1 MKFIKEGFLVGA
13 LVAGAS
19 LMCAAQEADTRG
31 YNPNSVRPIHD
42 SHVMFKRTVWQNL
55 DMKEKQNRPFM
66 ARGNEIT
73 RFVINAVKAGLLQ
86 PYADDSLTK
95 KMPIEEFVGN
105 ISATGTVMTPE
116 EKKFEI
122 QRIKDDDF
130 LSAAEK
136 KQRIAELDKGG
147 GAQEYDPS
155 FFTQIELKE
164 DWIFDKV
171 RSRMYYDIQAM
182 TIFLPADR
190 NGETGID
197 KRVASFKYVDLARL
211 FKNSPNAIWFNA
223 LNNQE
228 HKNLSDAFDLRLFAG
243 RIIKVSNPE
252 DNSLNDVYG
261 EGKKGLMA
269 SEWARQQLMEYEH
282 NLWEF

>member
-1 MKFIKEGFLVGA
+1 MKFVKEGLLVGA
-13 LVAGAS
+13 LIAGAS
-19 LMCAAQEADTRG
+19 ITGTAQEVDTRG
-31 YNPNSVRPIHD
+31 YNPNSVRPIHE

-73 RFVINAVKAGLLQ
+73 RFIFNAVKQGLLQ
-86 PYADDSLTK
+86 PYTDDSLTK
-95 KMPIEEFVGN
+95 KMPIEEFVQN
-105 ISATGTVMTPE
+105 ISATGTTMTPE
-116 EKKFEI
+116 EKKFEA

-130 LSAAEK
+130 LTAAEK
-136 KQRIAELDKGG
+136 QQRIADLEKGG
-147 GAQEYDPS
+147 GAQEFDPS
-155 FFTQIELKE
+155 FFTQIELRE
-164 DWIFDKV
+164 DWLFDKV
-171 RSRMYYDIQAM
+171 RSRLYYDIQSM
-182 TIFLPADR
+182 TIFLPAER

-197 KRVASFKYVDLARL
+197 KRVASFKYVDLAKL
-211 FKNSPNAIWFNA
+211 FKSSPNAVWFNA

-243 RIIKVSNPE
+243 RIIKVSNPD

-269 SEWARQQLMEYEH
+269 SEWARQQLMEFEH